1 MSIPKIQ
8 LAKLKSTF
16 AQLER
21 QGVQYGLGAKAEGYT
36 ISGVHWNPNSNGH
49 LTTPVNTLQH
59 IDCSGFVRYILFQ
72 ATDGALVIPDGS
84 QAQREWFEAA
94 ADRGDTHKL
103 AQYSDAN
110 TYISESRLFI
120 GFIKPNTNGCGPV
133 GHVWL
138 IGQFDEDV
146 SAETME
152 SYGGHGVGSRNWNA
166 IPLRTEVYSVYAL
179 PTA

>member
-36 ISGVHWNPNSNGH
+36 IEGKHWNPRSNGH
-49 LTTPVNTLQH
+49 LNTPVNTLDN
-59 IDCSGFVRYILFQ
+59 IDCSGFVRYILFH
-72 ATDGALVIPDGS
+72 ATDEALVIPDGS
-84 QAQREWFEAA
+84 QVQREWFEKAA
-94 ADRGDTHKL
+94 ARGETHKL
-103 AQYSDAN
+103 TNYADAN
-110 TYISESRLFI
+110 TYISDSRLFI

-146 SAETME
+146 AAETLE
-152 SYGGHGVGSRNWNA
+152 SYGGHGVASRTWNA
-166 IPLRTEVYSVYAL
+166 LPLRTEVYSVYSL